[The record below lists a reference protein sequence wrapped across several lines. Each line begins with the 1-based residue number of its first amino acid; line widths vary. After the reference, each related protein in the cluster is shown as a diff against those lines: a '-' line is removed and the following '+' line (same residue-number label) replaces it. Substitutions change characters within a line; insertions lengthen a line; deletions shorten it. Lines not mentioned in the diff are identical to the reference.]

1 MAVRSRSLM
10 LGAGRV
16 EHCSKHKLTAA
27 AGAAGAAAAGAGG
40 GGVRFQGG
48 LKLQLA
54 GCEMGESECTEIS
67 AALASLSPSGEDSAE
82 RHGRRQRAPARGSAL
97 LAPWQH
103 LAS

>member
-16 EHCSKHKLTAA
+16 EHCSKHKLTA
-27 AGAAGAAAAGAGG
+27 AAGAAAAGAGG

-67 AALASLSPSGEDSAE
+67 AALASLSPSGEDSADDGTLTY
-82 RHGRRQRAPARGSAL
+82 RKHPFVLGSGAPL
-97 LAPWQH
+97 FF
-103 LAS
+103 

>member
-27 AGAAGAAAAGAGG
+27 AGAAAAGAGG

-48 LKLQLA
+48 LKLQLS

-67 AALASLSPSGEDSAE
+67 AALASLSPSGEDSADDGTLTY
-82 RHGRRQRAPARGSAL
+82 RKHPFVLGSGAP
-97 LAPWQH
+97 PFF
-103 LAS
+103 